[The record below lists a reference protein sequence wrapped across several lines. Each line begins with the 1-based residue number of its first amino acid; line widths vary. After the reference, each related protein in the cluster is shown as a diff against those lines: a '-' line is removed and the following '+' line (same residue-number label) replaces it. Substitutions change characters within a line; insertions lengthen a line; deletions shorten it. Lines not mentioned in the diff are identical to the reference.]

1 MSLHERI
8 IVTPMVSKHRIFRWM
23 PVAVL
28 PDQRL
33 MAICRNDDVTFG
45 VLHSRFHENWTL
57 ENCSWHGAG
66 NDPVYNA
73 GNVFETYPFPKGL
86 TPDIPAADYADD
98 PRAQAIATAAAR
110 LDELRENWLNPADLV
125 RREPEVVPGYPDQIL
140 PVDADAA
147 KELKKRTLTNLYNAR
162 PAWLDHAHAALDE
175 AVAEAYGWGNDW
187 RAGVLTDDEMLAR
200 LFRLNQERAAAERAS

>member
-23 PVAVL
+23 PVSVL

-33 MAICRNDDVTFG
+33 MAICRNDYVTFG

-73 GNVFETYPFPKGL
+73 GNVFETFPFPEGL

-98 PRAQAIATAAAR
+98 PRAQVIATAAAR
-110 LDELRENWLNPADLV
+110 LNELRENWLNPADLV
-125 RREPEVVPGYPDQIL
+125 RREPEVVPGYPDRIL
-140 PVDADAA
+140 PVDEDAA

-175 AVAEAYGWGNDW
+175 AVAEAYGWGDDW
-187 RAGVLTDDEMLAR
+187 RAGALTDDEMLAR
-200 LFRLNQERAAAERAS
+200 LLRLNQERAAGERTS